1 MSSAVQLISH
11 LAPLGSRLT
20 SRLSALGCRF
30 SALGCLL
37 LLPTVAAAQAS
48 GSMGTIYMGTYDKK
62 LLVIDEASLAVRD
75 SIVLKNIPYSSTL
88 SFNRA
93 RLYVRSPRMDVV
105 EVVDLASKKSTGSFS
120 LSTPSTTVQIDGI
133 NVDPKERFA
142 ILLTKSFTKRIDRFE
157 VSRPTLLKYDLEK
170 RVVTDTIPWPR
181 GEERDFAT
189 IIFSPDGANMY
200 FFTSAEIYVYDA
212 VTLKEVDK
220 WDLGTSFY
228 EDGVGRINAP
238 FAGDIY
244 EEPGFY
250 TGLFRMTDPV
260 NRRTLMGVA
269 RIDLA
274 KRTVDY
280 YTLGPNAPVSFR
292 LAPGKQRAFGVQSQV
307 GEHFFW
313 TFDLANR
320 TVVGKTEFDG
330 RPRMGLTIGSSGDRL
345 YIHTAGNSIDV
356 YSTTNFQKT
365 RSMVY
370 DADMTLLVLIP
381 PRPPGPG
388 N

>member
-1 MSSAVQLISH
+1 MSSNSELV
-11 LAPLGSRLT
+11 PRTSRLT
-20 SRLSALGCRF
+20 SRLRGLTSLF
-30 SALGCLL
+30 LI
-37 LLPTVAAAQAS
+37 PTLAAAQTP

-62 LLVIDEASLAVRD
+62 LLVIDEATLAVRD
-75 SIVLKNIPYSSTL
+75 SIMLKNIPYSSTL
-88 SFNRA
+88 SLNRA
-93 RLYVRSPRMDVV
+93 RLYLRSPRMDVV
-105 EVVDLASKKSTGSFS
+105 EIVDLASKKSTGSFS
-120 LSTPSTTVQIDGI
+120 LTTPSTTVQIDGI
-133 NVDPKERFA
+133 NVDPRERFA
-142 ILLTKSFTKRIDRFE
+142 ILLVKSFTKRIDRYE

-170 RVVTDTIPWPR
+170 RMVTDTIPWPK

-238 FAGDIY
+238 FAGDLY

-274 KRTVDY
+274 RRIVDY

-320 TVVGKTEFDG
+320 TVVGKTEFAG
-330 RPRMGLTIGSSGDRL
+330 RPRMGLTVGSSGDRL

-356 YSTTNFQKT
+356 YSTTNFERT
-365 RSMVY
+365 RTVVY

-381 PRPPGPG
+381 PHPPGPG